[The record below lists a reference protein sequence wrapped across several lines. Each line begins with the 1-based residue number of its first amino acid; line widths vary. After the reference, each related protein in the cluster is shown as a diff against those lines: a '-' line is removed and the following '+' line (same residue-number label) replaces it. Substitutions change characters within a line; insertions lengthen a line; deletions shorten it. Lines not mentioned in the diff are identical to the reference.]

1 MKKKSFILYSDIRE
15 TFTALT
21 DEEAGQLI
29 KHILTYVNGIEP
41 IIENRIV
48 KILFEP
54 IKAQLIRDAEKWN
67 HIIDKRKEAGKLG
80 GLAKGSKTKQKIA
93 NAKSAKQKVA
103 NLAVNDNVNVN
114 VNVTDNVN
122 VNVNDNDIKK
132 INIRPFVKISQSN
145 LDKLNS
151 EFLEHEVNW
160 MLDKLNDYKASTG
173 KKYKCDYSAINVW
186 VKDAFR
192 KAKVDFIKDN
202 NTHNVR
208 MQIIQNEINNTDWNN
223 L

>member
-1 MKKKSFILYSDIRE
+1 MIKKSFILYSDIRE

-67 HIIDKRKEAGKLG
+67 QIIDKRKEAGKLG
-80 GLAKGSKTKQKIA
+80 GLAKGSKTKQKVA
-93 NAKSAKQKVA
+93 NAKSAKQKLA

-114 VNVTDNVN
+114 VTDNVT
-122 VNVNDNDIKK
+122 VNDNDIKK
-132 INIRPFVKISQSN
+132 INIRPFVNISQSN
-145 LDKLNS
+145 LDKLYS
-151 EFLEHEVNW
+151 EYLEHEVSW

-186 VKDAFR
+186 VKKAFE
-192 KAKVDFIKDN
+192 KEKKEFIKDN
-202 NTHNVR
+202 NTFSTR
-208 MQIIQNEINNTDWNN
+208 MQIVQNTINNTDWNN

>member
-1 MKKKSFILYSDIRE
+1 MIKKSFILYSDIRE

-29 KHILTYVNGIEP
+29 KHILTYVNGIDP

-80 GLAKGSKTKQKIA
+80 GLAKGSKAKQKVA

-122 VNVNDNDIKK
+122 VTVNDNEIKK
-132 INIRPFVKISQSN
+132 INIRPFVNIYQSQ
-145 LDKLNS
+145 LDKLYS
-151 EFLEHEVNW
+151 EFLEHEVSW

-192 KAKVDFIKDN
+192 KAKVDFIKEN
-202 NTHNVR
+202 NTHNTR

>member
-1 MKKKSFILYSDIRE
+1 MIKKSFILYSDIRE

-67 HIIDKRKEAGKLG
+67 QIIDKRKEAGKLG
-80 GLAKGSKTKQKIA
+80 GLAKGSKTKQKVA
-93 NAKSAKQKVA
+93 NAKSAKQKLA

-114 VNVTDNVN
+114 VTDNVN
-122 VNVNDNDIKK
+122 VTVNDNDIKK
-132 INIRPFVKISQSN
+132 INIRPFVNISQSN
-145 LDKLNS
+145 LDKLYS
-151 EFLEHEVNW
+151 EYLEHEVSW

-186 VKDAFR
+186 VKKAFE
-192 KAKVDFIKDN
+192 KEKKEFIKDN
-202 NTHNVR
+202 NTFSTR
-208 MQIIQNEINNTDWNN
+208 MQIVQNTINNTDWNN

>member
-1 MKKKSFILYSDIRE
+1 MIKKSFILYSDIRE

-80 GLAKGSKTKQKIA
+80 GLAKGSKTKQKVA
-93 NAKSAKQKVA
+93 NAKSAKQKLA

-114 VNVTDNVN
+114 VNDNVT
-122 VNVNDNDIKK
+122 VNDNDIKK
-132 INIRPFVKISQSN
+132 INIRPFVNISQSN

-151 EFLEHEVNW
+151 EYLEHEVSW

-186 VKDAFR
+186 VKKAFE
-192 KAKVDFIKDN
+192 KEKKEFIKDN
-202 NTHNVR
+202 NTFSTR
-208 MQIIQNEINNTDWNN
+208 MQIVQNTINNTDWNN

>member
-1 MKKKSFILYSDIRE
+1 MIKKSFILYSDIRE

-67 HIIDKRKEAGKLG
+67 QIIDKRKEAGKLG
-80 GLAKGSKTKQKIA
+80 GLAKGSKRKQKVA
-93 NAKSAKQKVA
+93 NAKSAKQKLA

-114 VNVTDNVN
+114 VTDN

-132 INIRPFVKISQSN
+132 INIRPFVNIYKSE
-145 LDKLNS
+145 LEKLYS
-151 EFLEHEVNW
+151 EYLEHEVNW

-186 VKDAFR
+186 VKKAFE
-192 KAKVDFIKDN
+192 KEKKEFIKDN
-202 NTHNVR
+202 NTFSTR
-208 MQIIQNEINNTDWNN
+208 MQIVQNTINNTDWNN